1 MAVDGA
7 PGVSNFLT
15 HKVAGVQYIE
25 LICRHLVSRL
35 FAYPMDVAQRNF
47 PNHPDLLAVE
57 SQEILEEVSFDIVE
71 KCFKKCFD
79 FLTDEL
85 NAIDRE

>member
-1 MAVDGA
+1 
-7 PGVSNFLT
+7 
-15 HKVAGVQYIE
+15 
-25 LICRHLVSRL
+25 
-35 FAYPMDVAQRNF
+35 MDVAQRNF

-57 SQEILEEVSFDIVE
+57 SQEILEKVSFDIVE